1 MPGRGRGVH
10 QALKDQYKPRD
21 RFGQFVSGHPRGP
34 IRNFRRRSPVPTVD
48 PIEPKRI
55 SEQSPPIAKR
65 ISLSPPGESHIA
77 SFSDLDVNPEFG
89 TVPFYITGDPNA
101 PELRSLNFPAEDF
114 ASFEINFNRKQNTAP
129 PPPPLPPP
137 DFLRSKNTL
146 RTTPRN
152 NNTMASID
160 TIRAMIPK
168 CDDELKNLA
177 AFIGMC
183 DRLHRKIRVEDRPMF
198 CLMVLSRASESSLYD
213 LVKDLPDE
221 ATWEDVKTALST
233 ETTPPMSRTAAQA
246 QISNLK
252 QKNSESMQDYAKRAR
267 AYLRQLN
274 EAVCVEAT
282 TEETKKFVK
291 VENERIAKRAFE
303 DGIFSSDLR
312 MYTRTLNKKNLA
324 DAIEE
329 ALDNEARMVPVR
341 PITTCSHCK
350 KAGHVAENCFTKKNE
365 QKTCNICKLKG
376 HTEEHCRKRNATKET
391 PRPADSTAEN
401 KNAHITCNYCKEKG
415 HYANECPKRSV
426 PPKAVKFAQRVDVQ
440 QVEDTPS
447 EMEYVADRFAVQA
460 QIHPS
465 ENFYG
470 QNA

>member
-1 MPGRGRGVH
+1 MPGRGRGIH
-10 QALKDQYKPRD
+10 QSLREHYKPRD
-21 RFGQFVSGHPRGP
+21 NFGRFVAGHPSGP
-34 IRNFRRRSPVPTVD
+34 IRNFRTRSPVSTTDRNTIQAPLTH
-48 PIEPKRI
+48 E
-55 SEQSPPIAKR
+55 R
-65 ISLSPPGESHIA
+65 ISLSPPTESHTA
-77 SFSDLDVNPEFG
+77 SSGELDVSPNFGEFSFHHSSG
-89 TVPFYITGDPNA
+89 HCDIRPI
-101 PELRSLNFPAEDF
+101 SLEFPADDF
-114 ASFEINFNRKQNTAP
+114 AHFEDNFNQGQRP
-129 PPPPLPPP
+129 PPTPPPLPPTE
-137 DFLRSKNTL
+137 FLRPKDLPL
-146 RTTPRN
+146 RISQRST
-152 NNTMASID
+152 NTMATID
-160 TIRAMIPK
+160 TIKAMIPK

-183 DRLHRKIRVEDRPMF
+183 DRLHRKIRAEDRPMF

-213 LVKDLPDE
+213 LVKDLPDD
-221 ATWEDVKTALST
+221 ATWEDVKNALST
-233 ETTPPMSRTAAQA
+233 ETTPPMSRNAAQA

-252 QKNSESMQDYAKRAR
+252 QKNNESMQDYSKRAR

-291 VENERIAKRAFE
+291 VENERMAKRAFE

-312 MYTRTLNKKNLA
+312 MYTRTMNKKSLA

-341 PITTCSHCK
+341 PVTICSHCK
-350 KAGHVAENCFTKKNE
+350 KSGHSTENCFAKKNE
-365 QKTCNICKLKG
+365 QRTCSFCKQKG
-376 HTEEHCRKRNATKET
+376 HIEEQCRRKNAPKET
-391 PRPADSTAEN
+391 PRPTDPAAGN

-440 QVEDTPS
+440 EVEDTPS
-447 EMEYVADRFAVQA
+447 EVEYVADRFAVQA

-465 ENFYG
+465 ENSYG